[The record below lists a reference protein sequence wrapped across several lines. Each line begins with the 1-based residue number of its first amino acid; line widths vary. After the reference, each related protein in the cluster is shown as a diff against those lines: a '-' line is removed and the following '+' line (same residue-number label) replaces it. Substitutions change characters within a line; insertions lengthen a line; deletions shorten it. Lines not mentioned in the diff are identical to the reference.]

1 MNKKYTKRA
10 LFASVMALILC
21 CAMLVGTTM
30 AWFTDTASTAGSKI
44 QAGNLDVDLQ
54 VWKDGAWK
62 SVAEDKTPLFDYDNW
77 EPGYTQ
83 YQFLKVVNKGSLALK
98 WKAMLV
104 AEANLSSLADVID
117 VYVQEGET
125 VPANRADLENWT
137 CVGTLTEFVNN
148 IEATTIGNIAANETR
163 DAYEAMG
170 IAFKMQETAGNEYQG
185 QNLGGSFDIH
195 IVATQDTV
203 ETDSFDKMY
212 DEGATLDGLKVEKE
226 YSEESLSDPE
236 SAVKISP
243 NAIVVINET
252 NVPSGTLVK
261 PYLNNAGQ
269 LAVSNI
275 DVKAGSSEDYAVV
288 NSGEVTFDN
297 VDINSA
303 GGGIAIT
310 SGGSAVFNSGS
321 VDVNTANTSGRY
333 NFYVVGEGSEL
344 TINDGTFSWDKTGN
358 QKRAYIYAGEGA
370 TVYVNG
376 GTFGKASTR
385 SGYTAGILGSG
396 AVVIKG
402 GTFGFD
408 PSAWVAPGY
417 TAVSDGTNWTVQAQ

>member
-10 LFASVMALILC
+10 LFASVIVLILC

-236 SAVKISP
+236 SAVTISP

-275 DVKAGSSEDYAVV
+275 TLEAGSASDYAVV
-288 NSGEVTFDN
+288 NSGEVTFDD
-297 VDINSA
+297 VDIAAN
-303 GGGIAIT
+303 GGGIGVT
-310 SGGSAVFNSGS
+310 GGTVNFNGGSIALNG
-321 VDVNTANTSGRY
+321 NTTNPRY
-333 NFYVVGEGSEL
+333 NFYVVGDGTVV
-344 TINDGTFSWDKTGN
+344 TINSGNFSIAKNTL
-358 QKRAYIYAGEGA
+358 KRAYIYAGSGA

-376 GTFGKASTR
+376 GNFGKPSTR
-385 SGYTAGILGSG
+385 SGYTAGIMGDG
-396 AVVIKG
+396 TVIITG

-408 PSAWVAPGY
+408 PSNWVAPGY
-417 TAVSDGTNWTVQAQ
+417 KAEMSGSDWVVSAE